1 MLTQALTA
9 GALEGVTVLDL
20 TRVLAGPYSTMML
33 ADMGANVIKIEE
45 PAKGDDTRSFGPF
58 KNDESVYYI
67 TNNRN
72 KKGITL
78 NLRDPKA
85 KEMFK
90 EMVKKADIVTE
101 NYRPGTMEKLGLG
114 YDVLKE
120 INPGIIYGCI
130 SGFGHYGRYKNRPGY
145 DIIAQAMSGLMST
158 TGWPGGPPT
167 RTGTATGDV
176 LGGLFMAIGVLG
188 ALQHRNRTGQGQKVD
203 VSLVDSG
210 VSAMGN
216 VNMLYFADGYLPR
229 RIGNRYESTYPY
241 DSFECADGS
250 CVIGAA
256 NDKFWQIL
264 CGLMGKPELAEVPEF
279 LRVRDRLV
287 NYVDVKREIEIWT
300 NTMAASEVVETCLA
314 AGLPAAPVYDV
325 SQVAADPHVAE
336 DREMFIEQEHPK
348 AGKIRVT
355 GNPIKLSATPATV
368 RTPAPALGQDNFAV
382 YKEILG
388 LDEQQ
393 LAALKVDG
401 VI

>member
-1 MLTQALTA
+1 MLANAMTP

-20 TRVLAGPYSTMML
+20 TRVLAGPYSTMLL

-45 PAKGDDTRSFGPF
+45 PVKGDDTRHFGPF
-58 KNDESVYYI
+58 KNEESIYYI

-72 KKGITL
+72 KRGITL
-78 NLRDPKA
+78 NLKDPKA

-120 INPGIIYGCI
+120 INPGIIYACI
-130 SGFGHYGRYKNRPGY
+130 SGFGHYGRYKERPGY

-188 ALQHRNRTGQGQKVD
+188 ALHYRQRTGIGQKVD
-203 VSLVDSG
+203 VALVDAG

-216 VNMLYFADGYLPR
+216 VNMLYLADGYLPK

-264 CGLMGKPELAEVPEF
+264 CGVIEKPEIAESPHF
-279 LRVRDRLV
+279 LRIRDRLQNHV
-287 NYVDVKREIEIWT
+287 AVKAQIESWT
-300 NTMAASEVVETCLA
+300 KTKPTNEVVEACLA
-314 AGLPAAPVYDV
+314 AGIPAAPVYDI
-325 SQVAADPHVAE
+325 SQVAADPHIAI
-336 DREMFIEQEHPK
+336 DREMFVEQEHPK
-348 AGKIRVT
+348 AGTVKVT
-355 GNPIKLSATPATV
+355 GTPFKLSATPATV
-368 RTPAPALGQDNFAV
+368 RTIAPDLGQDNIEV
-382 YKEILG
+382 YKELLN

-393 LAALKVDG
+393 LAELKTNG

>member
-1 MLTQALTA
+1 MLANAIAA
-9 GALEGVTVLDL
+9 GALDGVTVLDL
-20 TRVLAGPYSTMML
+20 TRVLAGPYSTMIL
-33 ADMGANVIKIEE
+33 ADMGATVIKIEE
-45 PAKGDDTRSFGPF
+45 PVKGDDTRHMGPF
-58 KNDESVYYI
+58 RNDESVYYI

-78 NLRDPKA
+78 NLKDPKA

-120 INPGIIYGCI
+120 VNPGIIYACI
-130 SGFGHYGRYKNRPGY
+130 SGFGHYGRYKERPGY
-145 DIIAQAMSGLMST
+145 DIVAQAMSGLMST

-188 ALQHRNRTGQGQKVD
+188 ALHHRMKTGEGQKVD
-203 VSLVDSG
+203 VALVDAG

-216 VNMLYFADGYLPR
+216 VNMLYFADGYIPR

-241 DSFECADGS
+241 DTFECADGN

-264 CGLMGKPELAEVPEF
+264 CGVMGKPDLAYRPEF
-279 LRVRDRLV
+279 LRIRDRLEHHQE
-287 NYVDVKREIEIWT
+287 VKKEIETWT
-300 NTMAASEVVETCLA
+300 KTKKANEVVDACLT
-314 AGLPAAPVYDV
+314 AGIPSAPVYDV
-325 SQVAADPHVAE
+325 SQVAADPHIAV
-336 DREMFIEQEHPK
+336 DREMFVEQEHPRI
-348 AGKIRVT
+348 GKIKAT
-355 GNPIKLSATPATV
+355 ATPIKLSATPATV
-368 RTPAPALGQDNFAV
+368 RTPAPALGQDNLEV
-382 YKEILG
+382 YKELLN
-388 LDEQQ
+388 LDETQ
-393 LAALKVDG
+393 LSGLKSAG